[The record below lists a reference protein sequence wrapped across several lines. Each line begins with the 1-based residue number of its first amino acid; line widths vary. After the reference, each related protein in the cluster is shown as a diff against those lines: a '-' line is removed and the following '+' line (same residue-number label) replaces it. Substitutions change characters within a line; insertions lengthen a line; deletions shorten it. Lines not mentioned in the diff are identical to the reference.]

1 MIQAILHYQQI
12 DQKLFKLEREL
23 ASCDERKEYV
33 KLKKYMEN
41 AEEKLDSLET
51 KAAALKSEAI
61 ELSKRYLAAEETL
74 KEFEHLDE
82 LVEGGADI
90 AFYKKKAQAV
100 LEQMKK
106 IRADLTALT
115 KNIDDTSAEYQDLKS
130 KVIENQKK
138 YVDAKAKYKAAKDSR
153 ADEKAAIEAELAK
166 AAKAVDEGLLSVYLT
181 KRQEKLFPVVG
192 QLNDKRCPFC
202 SMDVP
207 IASQSALSGGG
218 TIECEHCHR
227 IIYQ

>member
-1 MIQAILHYQQI
+1 
-12 DQKLFKLEREL
+12 
-23 ASCDERKEYV
+23 
-33 KLKKYMEN
+33 
-41 AEEKLDSLET
+41 
-51 KAAALKSEAI
+51 
-61 ELSKRYLAAEETL
+61 
-74 KEFEHLDE
+74 
-82 LVEGGADI
+82 
-90 AFYKKKAQAV
+90 
-100 LEQMKK
+100 MKK